1 MLLFHAQVFA
11 CLEKRQSIICCIRF
25 CNGLQLPC
33 QGFITRVLQLYKAEP
48 IKFKK
53 IIIYV
58 SNLLNHYRRKAL
70 HKFSSDGHVNA
81 RRIKSP
87 TPRSWLPEWLSP
99 ADSSGSLEF
108 MLICCSSLRYNKVKN
123 ECTVL
128 QAFDSSKNSKLQ
140 QFSTTSQK
148 FDYSFD

>member
-25 CNGLQLPC
+25 CNWLQLPC
-33 QGFITRVLQLYKAEP
+33 QRFITRVLQWYKAEP

-53 IIIYV
+53 NIDV

-70 HKFSSDGHVNA
+70 HKFSNDGHMNA
-81 RRIKSP
+81 RRIKSS

-128 QAFDSSKNSKLQ
+128 QALDSLKDSKLQ
-140 QFSTTSQK
+140 QFSTTS
-148 FDYSFD
+148 